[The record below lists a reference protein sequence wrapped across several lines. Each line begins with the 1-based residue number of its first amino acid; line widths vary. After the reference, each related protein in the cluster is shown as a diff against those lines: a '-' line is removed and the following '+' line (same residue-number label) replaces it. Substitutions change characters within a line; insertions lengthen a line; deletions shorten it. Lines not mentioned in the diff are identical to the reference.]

1 MAVTSW
7 QSRHDSHVIWHSN
20 LEDLAPSAAFL
31 LSSSR
36 QWLPGPWTSLPAGG
50 LHVKCFA
57 LPSKCAPVYRSER
70 VSICLHFV
78 CTTQASNLEI
88 RNAIDSTQAELDR
101 LQAAK
106 RDAEAEAAAR
116 AAAEAEAGKNHG
128 C

>member
-1 MAVTSW
+1 
-7 QSRHDSHVIWHSN
+7 
-20 LEDLAPSAAFL
+20 
-31 LSSSR
+31 
-36 QWLPGPWTSLPAGG
+36 
-50 LHVKCFA
+50 
-57 LPSKCAPVYRSER
+57 
-70 VSICLHFV
+70 
-78 CTTQASNLEI
+78 LEI